1 DMRARQSGYPRQAS
15 ADPTERLLRP
25 LWGCKYACGRRGPD
39 CDTTTNLEVQRLCSM
54 GDVTQSSPARPCSW
68 PASVAYRRGGGPG
81 GPDPPKF

>member
-1 DMRARQSGYPRQAS
+1 MRARQSGYPRQAL

-54 GDVTQSSPARPCSW
+54 GDVTQSSPA
-68 PASVAYRRGGGPG
+68 
-81 GPDPPKF
+81 